1 MEAGLAENG
10 SPGSPPDSGEQLV
23 AARPSSPSP
32 PKQDGTGPARDPTR
46 PPDPG
51 APDLRQGREAGPSP
65 GTLWEPQR
73 RGRCLIYN
81 WQEEFQK
88 KSEDELYQAPEPPEY
103 RSVTH
108 RDYQQAGT
116 LLRSPT
122 PSQPHYYQLEE
133 PETYWFQR
141 AKDIRGVG
149 TIQGL
154 KPSFRRNSSFTT
166 PVPLAL
172 SHHLP

>member
-1 MEAGLAENG
+1 MKFCPT
-10 SPGSPPDSGEQLV
+10 SRSTTHRDSFQPPRLDC
-23 AARPSSPSP
+23 RPMHG
-32 PKQDGTGPARDPTR
+32 Q
-46 PPDPG
+46 
-51 APDLRQGREAGPSP
+51 REAMLG
-65 GTLWEPQR
+65 LLFYHQ
-73 RGRCLIYN
+73 
-81 WQEEFQK
+81 FQK

-133 PETYWFQR
+133 PETYWFQW